1 MNSTKIK
8 FKQILSNRN
17 TVMILAAL
25 AGVIVLFVAYNIRV
39 NQAVEPVRVPVASQ
53 TIQPRTRITDD
64 MIEYK
69 SVAKNAID
77 PETVIVDVAKL
88 INYYSRVN
96 TVIPKG
102 SMFYT
107 AAVVSAEE
115 RPDSYVD
122 QLEDG
127 ETLFSLNVDIN
138 DTYGNSLLP
147 GSFIDVY
154 IETAS
159 AENKVLTGKFIR
171 NIKLLAVKDSKGDN
185 VFENS
190 DVKRVPATIIFAL
203 PNEMHRLLSAAIYV
217 GYLSGQD
224 AVTIKPIPIKVDE
237 EEAEDLKPTLAN
249 EATETYIRER
259 MEELPEDF
267 DVNPIIMPNNKEVNE
282 EE

>member
-88 INYYSRVN
+88 INYYSRVK

-259 MEELPEDF
+259 MEELPRSKAH
-267 DVNPIIMPNNKEVNE
+267 V
-282 EE
+282 